1 MKDPQTQ
8 YAHDIAL
15 FRYGVIAELVH
26 LPPAT
31 KGLYARI
38 AELAKRDYTVPGSE
52 RTRFAP
58 ETIDHWLKRYR
69 HGGFEALLP
78 KPRTDRGRSRTIPDA
93 IAEQLLCLKEQ
104 HPALSVRL
112 LIDRARIR
120 GGGPPA
126 SLDRPPTPRAPR
138 LNGEN
143 TTTCELN

>member
-58 ETIDHWLKRYR
+58 ETICPDS
-69 HGGFEALLP
+69 
-78 KPRTDRGRSRTIPDA
+78 RS
-93 IAEQLLCLKEQ
+93 
-104 HPALSVRL
+104 
-112 LIDRARIR
+112 
-120 GGGPPA
+120 PP
-126 SLDRPPTPRAPR
+126 PR
-138 LNGEN
+138 LAPFARRRDAFSIPVRG
-143 TTTCELN
+143 